1 MRLDHWIKV
10 PGPEI
15 QSSSNTFLPDPRSVS
30 PVLLLLFPT
39 FLYNQELSICLCC
52 MNPTTVGI
60 LRE

>member
-1 MRLDHWIKV
+1 MRLDYWIRV

-15 QSSSNTFLPDPRSVS
+15 QSSSNIFLPDSGSGTPA
-30 PVLLLLFPT
+30 LLLLFPT

-52 MNPTTVGI
+52 MNPTTVGN